1 MGGLNSTFFIPCDS
15 HGLQLLLKDILELPK
30 VTNIFN
36 TAKRIVAFFRSS
48 PKQHAILQDLQLKI
62 YKKQISLISSVITQW
77 GSQYRMLHS
86 IHRSNKA
93 IRQWA
98 KESPTIS
105 PIKSEILSPQFWE
118 LLADLVLL
126 IEPIHTRQLDSKD
139 TESNISTVST
149 TITRIIALL
158 II

>member
-1 MGGLNSTFFIPCDS
+1 
-15 HGLQLLLKDILELPK
+15 
-30 VTNIFN
+30 
-36 TAKRIVAFFRSS
+36 
-48 PKQHAILQDLQLKI
+48 
-62 YKKQISLISSVITQW
+62 
-77 GSQYRMLHS
+77 MLHS

-98 KESPTIS
+98 KESPIIS

-118 LLADLVLL
+118 LLVDLVLL
-126 IEPIHTRQLDSKD
+126 IEPIYTRQLDLKD

-149 TITRIIALL
+149 TITCIIALL